1 MASQNEWLG
10 QQIEEL
16 KKDETSFKLLSFL
29 DGIKDINKEQ
39 QKRLQQ
45 AQDELDGR
53 MWSPDKW
60 W

>member
-1 MASQNEWLG
+1 MASQNEWLD

-60 W
+60 

>member
-1 MASQNEWLG
+1 MVGPTNRRT
-10 QQIEEL
+10 
-16 KKDETSFKLLSFL
+16 KKDETIFKLLSFL

-53 MWSPDKW
+53 MWSPDKC
-60 W
+60 

>member
-1 MASQNEWLG
+1 MASQNEWLD

-53 MWSPDKW
+53 MWSLDKW
-60 W
+60 

>member
-1 MASQNEWLG
+1 MASQNEWLD

-53 MWSPDKW
+53 MWSPNKW
-60 W
+60 

>member
-1 MASQNEWLG
+1 MASQNEWLE

-29 DGIKDINKEQ
+29 DAIKDINKEQ

-60 W
+60 

>member
-1 MASQNEWLG
+1 MVSQNEWLD

-60 W
+60 

>member
-1 MASQNEWLG
+1 MASQNEWLD

>member
-1 MASQNEWLG
+1 M
-10 QQIEEL
+10 
-16 KKDETSFKLLSFL
+16 KKYETSFKLLSFL
-29 DGIKDINKEQ
+29 DGIKDINQEQ

-60 W
+60 

>member
-1 MASQNEWLG
+1 MASQNEWLE

-45 AQDELDGR
+45 AQDELEGR

-60 W
+60 

>member
-1 MASQNEWLG
+1 MASQNEWLN
-10 QQIEEL
+10 QQIEEM

-29 DGIKDINKEQ
+29 DGIKDINQEQ
-39 QKRLQQ
+39 QKRVQQ

-60 W
+60 

>member
-1 MASQNEWLG
+1 MASQNEWLD

-16 KKDETSFKLLSFL
+16 KKNETSFKLLSFL

-45 AQDELDGR
+45 SQDELDGR

-60 W
+60 

>member
-1 MASQNEWLG
+1 MASQNEWLE

-45 AQDELDGR
+45 SQDELDGR

-60 W
+60 

>member
-1 MASQNEWLG
+1 MASQNEWLD

-45 AQDELDGR
+45 SQDELDGR

-60 W
+60 

>member
-1 MASQNEWLG
+1 MNEDNSWLD
-10 QQIEEL
+10 QQLNEL
-16 KKDETSFKLLSFL
+16 KKDETSFQLIAFL
-29 DGIKDINKEQ
+29 NQSKSIVVEQ

-60 W
+60 

>member
-1 MASQNEWLG
+1 MASQNEWLD

-39 QKRLQQ
+39 QKRLHQS
-45 AQDELDGR
+45 QDELDGR

-60 W
+60 

>member
-1 MASQNEWLG
+1 MASQNEWLN
-10 QQIEEL
+10 QQIEEM
-16 KKDETSFKLLSFL
+16 KKYETSFKLLSFL
-29 DGIKDINKEQ
+29 DGIKDINQEQ

-60 W
+60 

>member
-1 MASQNEWLG
+1 MNEDNSWLD
-10 QQIEEL
+10 QQLNEL
-16 KKDETSFKLLSFL
+16 KKDETSFQLIAFL
-29 DGIKDINKEQ
+29 NESKSIVVEQ

-60 W
+60 

>member
-1 MASQNEWLG
+1 MASQNEWLD

-16 KKDETSFKLLSFL
+16 KNDETSFKLLSFL
-29 DGIKDINKEQ
+29 DGIKDINEEQ

-60 W
+60 

>member
-1 MASQNEWLG
+1 MASQNEWLN
-10 QQIEEL
+10 QQIDDL

-29 DGIKDINKEQ
+29 DGIKRINKEQ

-60 W
+60 

>member
-1 MASQNEWLG
+1 MASQNEWLD
-10 QQIEEL
+10 QQIAEL
-16 KKDETSFKLLSFL
+16 KKAETSFKLLSFL

-60 W
+60 

>member
-1 MASQNEWLG
+1 MASQNEWLD

-39 QKRLQQ
+39 QKRLHQ

-60 W
+60 

>member
-1 MASQNEWLG
+1 MASQNEWLD

-16 KKDETSFKLLSFL
+16 KKGETSFKLLSFL

-60 W
+60 

>member
-1 MASQNEWLG
+1 MASQNEWLN
-10 QQIEEL
+10 QQIEEM

-29 DGIKDINKEQ
+29 DGIKDINQEQ

-60 W
+60 

>member
-1 MASQNEWLG
+1 MASQNEWLE

-60 W
+60 

>member
-1 MASQNEWLG
+1 MASKNEWLS

-16 KKDETSFKLLSFL
+16 KKDEISFKLLSFL

-53 MWSPDKW
+53 MWNADKW
-60 W
+60 

>member
-1 MASQNEWLG
+1 MASKSEWLD

-16 KKDETSFKLLSFL
+16 KKGETSFKLLSFL
-29 DGIKDINKEQ
+29 DGIKSINKEQ

-60 W
+60 

>member
-1 MASQNEWLG
+1 MASQNEWLE

-16 KKDETSFKLLSFL
+16 KKDETSFKFLSFL

-60 W
+60 

>member
-1 MASQNEWLG
+1 MASQNEWLN

-16 KKDETSFKLLSFL
+16 KKDETGFKLLSFL

-60 W
+60 

>member
-1 MASQNEWLG
+1 MASQNEWLN
-10 QQIEEL
+10 QQIEEI

-29 DGIKDINKEQ
+29 DGIKDINQEQ

-45 AQDELDGR
+45 SQDELDGR

-60 W
+60 

>member
-1 MASQNEWLG
+1 MASQNEWLD
-10 QQIEEL
+10 QQIDEL
-16 KKDETSFKLLSFL
+16 KKDEISFKLLSFL

-60 W
+60 

>member
-1 MASQNEWLG
+1 MNEDNSWLD
-10 QQIEEL
+10 QQLDEL
-16 KKDETSFKLLSFL
+16 KKDETSFKLIAFL
-29 DGIKDINKEQ
+29 NQSKTIVEEQ

-60 W
+60 